1 MSQVLYRKYRPQ
13 SFSEIKG
20 QEQVIPLLIESI
32 IKDKIS
38 HAYLFSGPRGC
49 GKTTV
54 ARLMAKAV
62 NCLNFKDQKDVC
74 TVVKGNECT
83 YCKSI
88 DSGNNMDI
96 TEMDAASNRGIEEIR
111 SLKDTV
117 NFMPSFLKRK
127 VYIIDEAHMLTKEA
141 FNALLKTLEEP
152 PEHVIFILATTESNK
167 LPITIL
173 SRVTRFDFKFGEQNE
188 IIEKLNY
195 IVQQEDIHIDTEG
208 LEMIYRCSGG
218 SFRDAESLLGKIIL
232 TNSNGQTITSESVRS
247 SLGIVSNIEIM
258 ELINL
263 MKKGNSTGLKEVL
276 NKIFVNDSNPML
288 VIDQILEK
296 IKEELYASIDD
307 ISSIDVL
314 NLIASKL
321 IKAKGEAREFYD
333 KKLILEIEFYGIC
346 KEIKEREDK
355 LISSIKPTNI
365 QQQTVYEVKEE
376 KGNDSSAIFI
386 EDSYKKE
393 VINSSIDISD
403 NSSVLQGVIE
413 ASKQTLPRLV
423 PILKGSQINI
433 KNDTLTISNPYKFNI
448 TYLTKKEVTEHIK
461 GIVLNLL
468 NKKYELIFVTSENTI
483 IPLDLVHTDNEIK
496 EPLINLDKS
505 IIKREIKKEEKKKEL
520 KKEELIEDNSDMVE
534 SILLS

>member
-1 MSQVLYRKYRPQ
+1 
-13 SFSEIKG
+13 
-20 QEQVIPLLIESI
+20 
-32 IKDKIS
+32 
-38 HAYLFSGPRGC
+38 
-49 GKTTV
+49 
-54 ARLMAKAV
+54 
-62 NCLNFKDQKDVC
+62 
-74 TVVKGNECT
+74 
-83 YCKSI
+83 
-88 DSGNNMDI
+88 
-96 TEMDAASNRGIEEIR
+96 
-111 SLKDTV
+111 
-117 NFMPSFLKRK
+117 
-127 VYIIDEAHMLTKEA
+127 
-141 FNALLKTLEEP
+141 
-152 PEHVIFILATTESNK
+152 
-167 LPITIL
+167 
-173 SRVTRFDFKFGEQNE
+173 
-188 IIEKLNY
+188 
-195 IVQQEDIHIDTEG
+195 
-208 LEMIYRCSGG
+208 
-218 SFRDAESLLGKIIL
+218 LLGKIIL